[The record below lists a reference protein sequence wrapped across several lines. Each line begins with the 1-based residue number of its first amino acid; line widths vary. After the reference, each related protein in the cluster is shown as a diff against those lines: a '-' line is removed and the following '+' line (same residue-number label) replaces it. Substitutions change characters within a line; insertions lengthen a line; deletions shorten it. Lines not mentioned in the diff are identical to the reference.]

1 MNIILC
7 PVDYSNCS
15 DYALELA
22 CRICNSS
29 HSKMIVLAVTDPAK
43 DESESRSMA
52 DAFANNAKAK
62 IRDQMFEEK
71 GVAVEH
77 LSLRGKPAEVIVQIA
92 SAKHADAIVMGT
104 HGRTGWSKLMLGSV
118 AQEVMR
124 TAHCPVI
131 TVRPKLEEGL

>member
-22 CRICNSS
+22 SRICTSSNS
-29 HSKMIVLAVTDPAK
+29 KVIVLAVTDPAK
-43 DESESRSMA
+43 DETSSTSMA
-52 DAFANNAKAK
+52 DAFANNARAK

-71 GVAVEH
+71 GVVVEH
-77 LSLRGKPAEVIVQIA
+77 LHLRGKPAEVIVQIA

-131 TVRPKLEEGL
+131 TIRPKLE